1 MKRKLV
7 LGKGYREKIY
17 ILKDV
22 ILTLSEYGALNQT
35 ALISHCG
42 LNLKKHRNILDSL
55 EENGMV
61 TRFEEKAGKRTVTMY
76 KATQKGLEFC
86 ETILDPYEDLF
97 PRKSK
102 NPEYDKTKLNLL
114 ILV

>member
-1 MKRKLV
+1 MV

-22 ILTLSEYGALNQT
+22 ILTLSEYGPLNQT
-35 ALISHCG
+35 ALISYCG

-61 TRFEEKAGKRTVTMY
+61 TKFEDKIGKREVTMY
-76 KATQKGLEFC
+76 KSTQKGLEFC
-86 ETILDPYEDLF
+86 KTILGPYEELF

-102 NPEYDKTKLNLL
+102 NPEDEKVKLSFL
-114 ILV
+114 IFA

>member
-1 MKRKLV
+1 MV
-7 LGKGYREKIY
+7 YGKGYREKIY

-61 TRFEEKAGKRTVTMY
+61 TRFEEKSGKRTVTMY

-86 ETILDPYEDLF
+86 KTILDPYEELF

-102 NPEYDKTKLNLL
+102 NPEADKMKLNLL

>member
-1 MKRKLV
+1 MV
-7 LGKGYREKIY
+7 YGKGYREKIY

-86 ETILDPYEDLF
+86 ETILDPYETLF

-102 NPEYDKTKLNLL
+102 NPEDDKMKLNLL

>member
-1 MKRKLV
+1 MV
-7 LGKGYREKIY
+7 YGKGYREKIY

-22 ILTLSEYGALNQT
+22 ILTLSEYGTLNQT
-35 ALISHCG
+35 ALISYCG

-86 ETILDPYEDLF
+86 KAILDPYEELF

-102 NPEYDKTKLNLL
+102 NQEDDKTNLSLL

>member
-1 MKRKLV
+1 MKCKLV

-86 ETILDPYEDLF
+86 ETILDPYETLF
-97 PRKSK
+97 PRKLK
-102 NPEYDKTKLNLL
+102 NQEDDKTKLNLL